1 MGVSCYFFVIGVKR
15 QDKKMKF
22 RRKSLLLLTAFAAL
36 SLMAEAQG
44 RTVKDEMLHMQQTRK
59 VSFVYDAS
67 LKTNIPYKGI
77 NLDKLSL
84 KKALNKLFQGTG
96 ISYQLKGSYVLLKAA
111 KAKATKPQESRPTP
125 KPIAPSTKA
134 QRHTLSGYVKDENG
148 ETLINATV
156 YDLTT
161 HQGAMTNA
169 YGFFSLT
176 LPEGRH
182 ELRISYIG
190 FNDKHETISLNA
202 DEHKDIML
210 SEDKSHNL
218 NEVVVTADLNSP
230 LINTQTGKRSLS
242 RDDIKTEFSLF
253 SSPDV
258 VKTLQRMS
266 GVEEGMELASGLY
279 VHGGNNDENLYL
291 IDGTPLYS
299 VNHTLGLFSSFNA
312 DVVKNVDFYKSGFPA
327 RYGGRLSSIVDV
339 RTADGDFHHFH
350 GSYRIGLLDGGVQ
363 LEGPIRKGKTSF
375 NFGLRRS
382 WLDIITRPAFAIY
395 NKTKSAE
402 DDELTLNY
410 FFHDLNAK
418 VTNIF
423 SDRSRMSLSMYSG
436 QDGLTTDSKSDYS
449 DDSYYG
455 TTIYK
460 DDEKNKYTWGNIN
473 VALDWQ
479 YQFSP
484 KLFANFTAVYTHN
497 RDKLETTE
505 DEGTML
511 NGKTDVVDWTRH
523 FYHSTIN
530 DLGYRMAFDYRPN
543 PHHHIRFGTDYTW
556 HAFHPQTKDDMTR
569 YGDSNSIDTT
579 SVVSRNNVKA
589 HEWNLYGEDEIT
601 INSHWSL
608 NAGVNASLF
617 HIQDKNFTSVD
628 PRFAM
633 KYQARPWLSFKA
645 SWTTMTQ
652 YVHKIS
658 NSVLE
663 LPTDYWV
670 PTTRKLN
677 PMKSWQTAAGIYMQP
692 DKHWL
697 VSLEGYYKVSHHLL
711 QYNSW
716 SGLEPPAASWETVVM
731 DGRGRYYGM
740 EVDATYK
747 THALMLQGSYTLS
760 WNKRKYPDFY
770 PDWYYDKFDNR
781 HKINLSAR
789 WNISKKVSMYAVWNY
804 HTGNHIT
811 IPTQY
816 VHRPE
821 TLPDGVPTYDNDQG
835 NSDDFIFER
844 PNNFKLPAYHR
855 LDLGFDFHHT
865 TKHGHERIWNLS
877 LYNVYCHLNSLW
889 VDLDFNHEGKFVI
902 KNRAYIPIIP
912 SFSYTIKF

>member
-202 DEHKDIML
+202 DEHHDFTL

-339 RTADGDFHHFH
+339 RTADGDFQHFH

-363 LEGPIRKGKTSF
+363 FEGPIRKGKTSF

-395 NKTKSAE
+395 NKTKPADE
-402 DDELTLNY
+402 DALSLNY
-410 FFHDLNAK
+410 YFHDLNAK

-484 KLFANFTAVYTHN
+484 KLFANFTA
-497 RDKLETTE
+497 
-505 DEGTML
+505 G
-511 NGKTDVVDWTRH
+511 
-523 FYHSTIN
+523 
-530 DLGYRMAFDYRPN
+530 A
-543 PHHHIRFGTDYTW
+543 
-556 HAFHPQTKDDMTR
+556 
-569 YGDSNSIDTT
+569 
-579 SVVSRNNVKA
+579 
-589 HEWNLYGEDEIT
+589 
-601 INSHWSL
+601 
-608 NAGVNASLF
+608 
-617 HIQDKNFTSVD
+617 
-628 PRFAM
+628 
-633 KYQARPWLSFKA
+633 
-645 SWTTMTQ
+645 
-652 YVHKIS
+652 
-658 NSVLE
+658 
-663 LPTDYWV
+663 
-670 PTTRKLN
+670 
-677 PMKSWQTAAGIYMQP
+677 
-692 DKHWL
+692 
-697 VSLEGYYKVSHHLL
+697 
-711 QYNSW
+711 
-716 SGLEPPAASWETVVM
+716 
-731 DGRGRYYGM
+731 
-740 EVDATYK
+740 
-747 THALMLQGSYTLS
+747 
-760 WNKRKYPDFY
+760 
-770 PDWYYDKFDNR
+770 
-781 HKINLSAR
+781 
-789 WNISKKVSMYAVWNY
+789 
-804 HTGNHIT
+804 
-811 IPTQY
+811 
-816 VHRPE
+816 
-821 TLPDGVPTYDNDQG
+821 
-835 NSDDFIFER
+835 ER
-844 PNNFKLPAYHR
+844 
-855 LDLGFDFHHT
+855 
-865 TKHGHERIWNLS
+865 
-877 LYNVYCHLNSLW
+877 
-889 VDLDFNHEGKFVI
+889 
-902 KNRAYIPIIP
+902 
-912 SFSYTIKF
+912 